1 MMMSIKGGY
10 LIFIILLI
18 GLNHLRADE
27 DITEAISDTTDATT
41 TQPFELDLSENT
53 EESLRSEDSNEEDEV
68 KNPTIQRL
76 PADSESIRDNI
87 VDSEFDCEDTE
98 PGYYADMEN
107 DCQIFHRCVQGHEG
121 VYSFIC
127 PTGTRFDQ
135 RVLVCVWEHQYN
147 FDCSQSRK
155 YYHDSNR
162 AFLGNLTA
170 EENLNENIKNSQE
183 IKTVEIIEHHTS
195 RPLKEEVKLYEIIPT
210 EELSI
215 TSDDES
221 PMVEI
226 NSIEEA
232 EKNSIDE
239 KEVESVSEE
248 MEESND
254 YQAELIPSS
263 TNHIDASVATSDISD
278 STSSFDVD
286 SEETPQPPHK
296 YISLSVLDPIIE
308 MPGDDDQT
316 QESVTTIR
324 NIRKRSGSHRR
335 RFLFKA
341 DAH

>member
-1 MMMSIKGGY
+1 M
-10 LIFIILLI
+10 
-18 GLNHLRADE
+18 
-27 DITEAISDTTDATT
+27 
-41 TQPFELDLSENT
+41 
-53 EESLRSEDSNEEDEV
+53 
-68 KNPTIQRL
+68 
-76 PADSESIRDNI
+76 
-87 VDSEFDCEDTE
+87 
-98 PGYYADMEN
+98 
-107 DCQIFHRCVQGHEG
+107 
-121 VYSFIC
+121 
-127 PTGTRFDQ
+127 
-135 RVLVCVWEHQYN
+135 CVWEHQYN
-147 FDCSQSRK
+147 FDCTQSRK
-155 YYHDSNR
+155 YYHESNR

-183 IKTVEIIEHHTS
+183 IKTVEDIVHHTS

-232 EKNSIDE
+232 EKIDE
-239 KEVESVSEE
+239 KEAESVSEE

-286 SEETPQPPHK
+286 SDETPLPPSPPHK

-324 NIRKRSGSHRR
+324 NIRKRSGSHRK

>member
-1 MMMSIKGGY
+1 MFLK
-10 LIFIILLI
+10 
-18 GLNHLRADE
+18 
-27 DITEAISDTTDATT
+27 
-41 TQPFELDLSENT
+41 
-53 EESLRSEDSNEEDEV
+53 
-68 KNPTIQRL
+68 
-76 PADSESIRDNI
+76 
-87 VDSEFDCEDTE
+87 
-98 PGYYADMEN
+98 
-107 DCQIFHRCVQGHEG
+107 IFHRCVQGHEG

-127 PTGTRFDQ
+127 PNGTRFDQ

-155 YYHDSNR
+155 YYHESNR

-183 IKTVEIIEHHTS
+183 IKTVEIIEDHTDIPS
-195 RPLKEEVKLYEIIPT
+195 KEEVKLYEIIPT

-263 TNHIDASVATSDISD
+263 TYHIDASIATSDISD
-278 STSSFDVD
+278 SASSFDID
-286 SEETPQPPHK
+286 SYETPSPPHK

-324 NIRKRSGSHRR
+324 NIRKRSGSHRK